1 MCVLRGVCVSVLY
14 NLVLH
19 NYVVLSIQCFFFSLH
34 QSKGMQVR
42 CLLCPIPISKHTVAT
57 VCV

>member
-19 NYVVLSIQCFFFSLH
+19 NYVVLSIQCFFLIAPV
-34 QSKGMQVR
+34 QGN
-42 CLLCPIPISKHTVAT
+42 AG
-57 VCV
+57 